1 MLTSENKTIRKETQ
15 KIANA
20 FARGQAAK
28 AARTETDGRTV
39 WLHGNRIA
47 QREDDGSV
55 WVTLAGW
62 GTVTTRERLNGI
74 CEVLGAPFGFCQ
86 RDHSQR
92 VITAGG
98 LFDVGEHDRVTII
111 EGGAA

>member
-1 MLTSENKTIRKETQ
+1 MRKETK
-15 KIANA
+15 KIAQA
-20 FARGQAAK
+20 FARGEAAK

-47 QREDDGSV
+47 QREDDGTV

-62 GTVTTRERLNGI
+62 GTVTTRELLNGI
-74 CEVLGAPFGFCQ
+74 CDELVAPFRFCQ

-92 VITAGG
+92 VVTAGG
-98 LFDVGEHDRVTII
+98 LVDVGEFARVRLI

>member
-1 MLTSENKTIRKETQ
+1 MRKETQ
-15 KIANA
+15 KIAQA

-74 CEVLGAPFGFCQ
+74 CRELGVSHGFVQ

-92 VITAGG
+92 VIVNGA
-98 LFDVGEHDRVTII
+98 LLDVGEHDRVQII
-111 EGGAA
+111 AGGAA

>member
-1 MLTSENKTIRKETQ
+1 MRKETK
-15 KIANA
+15 KIAQA
-20 FARGQAAK
+20 FARGEAAK

-74 CEVLGAPFGFCQ
+74 CDELGAPFGFCQ

-92 VITAGG
+92 VIAAGG
-98 LFDVGEHDRVTII
+98 LFDVGEHDRVVII
-111 EGGAA
+111 QGGAA

>member
-1 MLTSENKTIRKETQ
+1 MRKETK
-15 KIANA
+15 KIAQA

-47 QREDDGSV
+47 QREDDGTV

-74 CEVLGAPFGFCQ
+74 CDELGAPFGFCQ

-111 EGGAA
+111 EGGAS

>member
-1 MLTSENKTIRKETQ
+1 VLTTENLTMRKETQ
-15 KIANA
+15 KIAQA

-74 CEVLGAPFGFCQ
+74 CQELGIPVRFCQ
-86 RDHSQR
+86 RNYSQR
-92 VITAGG
+92 VIISGA
-98 LFDVGEHDRVTII
+98 LLDVGEFERVTLI